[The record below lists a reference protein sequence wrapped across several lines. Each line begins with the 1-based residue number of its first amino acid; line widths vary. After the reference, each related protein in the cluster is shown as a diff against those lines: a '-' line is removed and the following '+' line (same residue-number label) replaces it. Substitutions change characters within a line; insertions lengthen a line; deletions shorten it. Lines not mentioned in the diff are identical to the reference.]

1 MRDRG
6 LIDQD
11 RIQKMHR
18 HSAMLWT
25 PQHQL
30 ECKIHQRTDADC
42 HASLA
47 NRFLVASRT
56 IRRTMENR
64 RSVAAA

>member
-47 NRFLVASRT
+47 NRFLAAFTNHSQDHGRT
-56 IRRTMENR
+56 DA
-64 RSVAAA
+64 V